1 MTPARAVRSIPRQLS
16 LIGIC
21 VCLLSITTGSS
32 AHAQGRP
39 LSDAWRWTAY
49 STDDGLPDQQITAL
63 AVARDGRVW
72 AGTRAGIAW
81 FDGYVWHG
89 LGNEDGIPAQPVAYL
104 SQDRGDGVLAIV
116 HDRLFRGD
124 TAAFHHLSTYV
135 DTRALWPDRDS
146 NTIELLTVG
155 AAPAGTDQ
163 ILVLAREG
171 EEAPVLLSFHE
182 GTLEK
187 TEPPAP
193 LDVGSML
200 WTSRRGDPF
209 LGTTRGLY
217 RWRGGEWT
225 HVVGL
230 GGGGNGFSAVA
241 ENEQELG
248 LASLADPS
256 HSQALI
262 TWSGDRWTPVAT
274 EGANPVQ
281 SLDIATN
288 GDAIVLYQTG
298 HMRIRMGGRW
308 GEIVPPSDV
317 TESATVVRYT
327 REGDIWIGTGSG
339 LFLYRAT
346 SSRWATWEFPFP
358 DLRNRVHAILL
369 RQDGSVWT
377 GTGDGLVVYRPE
389 REVPESIR
397 EILDIPLGLVTGL
410 AEDGSGNVWV
420 TSGTDFHGAFRWDG
434 QGWRRFTAEDGLAA
448 PRIHQVAVDREG
460 RPWFLGLA
468 QPGATLDGPG
478 AFVLNG
484 DRFERWG
491 EEEGLLS
498 GSVYDFA
505 EQPEGTR
512 WFATLSGISRW
523 RNGVWTHWDRWRTT
537 FTDGRLLDTQ
547 IRPRSIAAGR
557 EQVWIGDRRF
567 GLATIGADDELHFV
581 ATAGEPPGQ
590 VGVEDVQVEPN
601 GAVWVTSTQGLCIS
615 REGDW
620 SCFDQGIGLAN
631 ASLRP
636 VVVTPHQ
643 VYVGTLGRGL
653 QVLNRA
659 EERAPGPRVR
669 LVDPLVERR
678 TALIRWTAH
687 TLYGAI
693 PADRIHTR
701 YRIDDDSWS
710 PWSTLRE
717 VTVRGLS
724 PGRHTVHLQARG
736 LFGATGGATA
746 TTEFRVQPPALL
758 RPGVAVP
765 LGASL
770 LLLVGIG
777 LQVWRQRRNHL
788 QQLRDSEARFRAL
801 GQAAFEGIGYGE
813 KNVIDANDRLVEMFG
828 YSREEL
834 LRMDITSLAAPRS
847 LPQFRQLLRQLGDMA
862 PQDPPVAHEFW
873 ARRCDGS
880 EFPVEVQI
888 KSMPYEGRLMRV
900 VAVRDLSAR
909 RQAESALHTSEEKFQ
924 KAFMMSPDAVGLAR
938 LADGRF
944 IDVND
949 AFLRLFSRDRAE
961 ILGRSGK
968 DLGLWVN
975 EAERARYWT
984 RLRDSGRVG
993 GFECQLNA
1001 GNGRIR
1007 DCVISAERI
1016 DVSGEPCVLAVTRDI
1031 TEQKRVTRAL
1041 RITQFAVDQAA
1052 DCVLWLDA
1060 DARVRYVNEAA
1071 SSTYGYS
1078 RDEFE
1083 TLSGF
1088 DISDELTP
1096 ETWPGIWAELREK
1109 GKLRRHSFHRD
1120 RDQRRFPAE
1129 IVASH
1134 ISTEGQ
1140 EYAVVFARD
1149 MSERI
1154 AAERALRDSEE
1165 KYAKAFRS
1173 SPNAIVIARAED
1185 GCILEVNDQALR
1197 LLGWRREVV
1206 LGSTPVELGMF
1217 RDETEHI
1224 HLIARILGEGGVS
1237 AVRLRI
1243 RTATGDERLV
1253 LLFAEPIDL
1262 GGEPCIISVAQD
1274 ITAQERTRSALEQ
1287 SRQELRVLSSRLME
1301 AQEAERGR
1309 ISRELH
1315 DEIGQA
1321 LAAVKLNLQ
1330 AISRLSAD
1338 EKITKQVV
1346 DGMGVVDRAV
1356 EDVRNLSRDLRPS
1369 VLDDLGL
1376 PAALRWFIQ
1385 RLSERAG
1392 IEVRLDITES
1402 GRRPTMAVETACYRI
1417 AQEAV
1422 TNVLRHASA
1431 TRVDVTLTALVDG
1444 LILRVRDDG
1453 RGFVPPGEDEPQ
1465 PADAHL
1471 GLIGMRERATGAGGK
1486 LAIRSEPGSGT
1497 EVEAWFPL
1505 DPFSADRTAHI
1516 FDSQRVTSS

>member
-1 MTPARAVRSIPRQLS
+1 MTPARAVRSIPRQLP

-21 VCLLSITTGSS
+21 VCLLSTTTGSS
-32 AHAQGRP
+32 THAQGRP

-63 AVARDGRVW
+63 AVAGDGRVW
-72 AGTRAGIAW
+72 AGTRAGISW

-104 SQDRGDGVLAIV
+104 SQDGGDGVLAIV

-124 TAAFHHLSTYV
+124 TTGFHHLSTDV
-135 DTRALWPDRDS
+135 DARALWPDRES

-155 AAPAGTDQ
+155 AAPAGTGQ
-163 ILVLAREG
+163 ILVLVREG
-171 EEAPVLLSFHE
+171 EEAPVLLSLHE
-182 GTLEK
+182 GTLER
-187 TEPPAP
+187 TQPPAP

-217 RWRGGEWT
+217 RWRAGEWT
-225 HVVGL
+225 RVVGL
-230 GGGGNGFSAVA
+230 RGGGNGFSTVA

-281 SLDIATN
+281 SLDIAPT
-288 GDAIVLYQTG
+288 GEAIVVYQTG
-298 HMRIRMGGRW
+298 HVRIRMDGRW
-308 GEIVPPSDV
+308 GEVVLPSDV
-317 TESATVVRYT
+317 RESVTVVRYT

-346 SSRWATWEFPFP
+346 SSRWATWAFPFP

-369 RQDGSVWT
+369 RQDGSTWT

-397 EILDIPLGLVTGL
+397 EILGVPLGLVTGL

-420 TSGTDFHGAFRWDG
+420 TSGVDFHGAFRWNG
-434 QGWRRFTAEDGLAA
+434 RRWRRFTAEDGLAA

-460 RPWFLGLA
+460 RPWLLGLA
-468 QPGATLDGPG
+468 QVGDSLDGPG

-498 GSVYDFA
+498 GTVYDFA
-505 EQPEGTR
+505 EQPDGTR

-523 RNGVWTHWDRWRTT
+523 RDGVWTHWDRWHTT
-537 FTDGRLLDTQ
+537 LANGGLLDTP
-547 IRPRSIAAGR
+547 IGPRSIAAGR
-557 EQVWIGDRRF
+557 GRVWIGDRRF
-567 GLATIGADDELHFV
+567 GLATIDASDELHFV

-590 VGVEDVQVEPN
+590 VGVEDVQVEPD
-601 GAVWVTSTQGLCIS
+601 GTVWVTSTQGLCIS
-615 REGDW
+615 RQGDW
-620 SCFDQGIGLAN
+620 ACFDQGIGLAN
-631 ASLRP
+631 ASLWP
-636 VVVTPHQ
+636 LVVTPQQ

-701 YRIDDDSWS
+701 YRIDDDPWS

-717 VTVRGLS
+717 VTLRGLR
-724 PGRHTVHLQARG
+724 PGRHTVQLQARG
-736 LFGATGGATA
+736 LFGSTGGATA
-746 TTEFRVQPPALL
+746 TTEFRVQPAVLL
-758 RPGVAVP
+758 RPVVVP

-770 LLLVGIG
+770 VLLIGIG

-788 QQLRDSEARFRAL
+788 QQLRDS
-801 GQAAFEGIGYGE
+801 
-813 KNVIDANDRLVEMFG
+813 D
-828 YSREEL
+828 
-834 LRMDITSLAAPRS
+834 
-847 LPQFRQLLRQLGDMA
+847 
-862 PQDPPVAHEFW
+862 
-873 ARRCDGS
+873 
-880 EFPVEVQI
+880 
-888 KSMPYEGRLMRV
+888 
-900 VAVRDLSAR
+900 
-909 RQAESALHTSEEKFQ
+909 
-924 KAFMMSPDAVGLAR
+924 
-938 LADGRF
+938 
-944 IDVND
+944 
-949 AFLRLFSRDRAE
+949 
-961 ILGRSGK
+961 
-968 DLGLWVN
+968 
-975 EAERARYWT
+975 
-984 RLRDSGRVG
+984 
-993 GFECQLNA
+993 
-1001 GNGRIR
+1001 
-1007 DCVISAERI
+1007 
-1016 DVSGEPCVLAVTRDI
+1016 
-1031 TEQKRVTRAL
+1031 VTRAL

-1060 DARVRYVNEAA
+1060 DARVRYVNKAA

-1096 ETWPGIWAELREK
+1096 ETWPGIWAELRGK

-1134 ISTEGQ
+1134 IATEGQ

-1173 SPNAIVIARAED
+1173 SPNAIFIARAED

-1197 LLGWRREVV
+1197 LLGRRREVA

-1217 RDETEHI
+1217 SDESKQV

-1237 AVRLRI
+1237 GVRLRI

-1262 GGEPCIISVAQD
+1262 GGESCIISVAQD

-1330 AISRLSAD
+1330 AINRLSAD

-1385 RLSERAG
+1385 RLSERAE

-1402 GRRPTMAVETACYRI
+1402 GRRPAMAVETACYRI

-1471 GLIGMRERATGAGGK
+1471 GLIGMRERAAGAGGK

-1516 FDSQRVTSS
+1516 FDSHQVTSS